1 MPSRTCNS
9 AANASAVAVRTKPSA
24 GLSEGDKAPDI
35 RLVATMMRFQV
46 GPMVSNKSGMRTVV
60 DLKGKRAPYGFNQA
74 TLFQFVMEAFLSSGR
89 LTWNDVTQ
97 VPHVGLS
104 QHWDS
109 FKAGKIDVVIA
120 AAGTAT
126 IQEMDTVIDGGV
138 RYITMDNSP
147 DGLARLQKI
156 MPGSFLDLVES
167 RPRASSAYASR
178 CTSSAT
184 TT

>member
-1 MPSRTCNS
+1 
-9 AANASAVAVRTKPSA
+9 
-24 GLSEGDKAPDI
+24 
-35 RLVATMMRFQV
+35 MMRFQV